1 MQVQPIQNY
10 SQLKQ
15 TQNLQFK
22 SVYPVRVW
30 VREMGGGYAPVATRD
45 LSKTIVLSILI

>member
-1 MQVQPIQNY
+1 MQIQSANTNFI
-10 SQLKQ
+10 SH
-15 TQNLQFK
+15 QNKNIGFK

-45 LSKTIVLSILI
+45 LTKK